1 MNKVNV
7 GILGTGNIGCDLL
20 VKLQKSSLLQCS
32 IFMGRNLDSKGIQF
46 AKRLGVRVSADSI
59 SALNDP
65 TVNCDIVFDATT
77 AAYHLNHFNILKKK
91 GIFSIDLTPS
101 QIGPMC
107 VPLINGEE
115 VIKNCDV
122 NMITCGGQALLPIV
136 YAICKKLPPL
146 KYIET
151 VTAISSAS
159 AGAATRAN
167 IDEFTQTTKHA
178 LIHFSKAKR
187 AKAIILLN
195 PAKPEILMH
204 NTIYMSVDKKPNMDL
219 ISRVAFDMEKKMQ
232 VYVPGY
238 KIIKGPVFQEDKI
251 ITMIQVR
258 GEGDFLPSYS
268 GNLDIITS
276 SAIKL
281 AEIFAERKFYG
292 KK

>member
-1 MNKVNV
+1 MQKINV

-20 VKLQKSSLLQCS
+20 VKVQKSPLLQCS

-59 SALNDP
+59 NALNDP

-77 AAYHLNHFNILKKK
+77 AAYHAGHLEVFKKK
-91 GIFSIDLTPS
+91 GIFSIDLTPA

-115 VIKNCDV
+115 VVKNCDV

-136 YAICKKLPPL
+136 YAICKELPPV

-178 LIHFSKAKR
+178 LTYFSKAKK

-204 NTIYMSVDKKPNMDL
+204 NTIYISVDKEPDMKA
-219 ISRVAFDMEKKMQ
+219 ISKAAFDMEKKMQ
-232 VYVPGY
+232 SYVPGY
-238 KIIKGPVFQEDKI
+238 KIIKGPVFQEDMVI
-251 ITMIQVR
+251 VMVQVK
-258 GEGDFLPSYS
+258 GAGDFLPSYS

-276 SAIKL
+276 SAVKV
-281 AEIFAERKFYG
+281 AEIFAARKLYG
-292 KK
+292 QK

>member
-1 MNKVNV
+1 MKKINV

-20 VKLQKSSLLQCS
+20 VKIQKSSYLQCA

-46 AKRLGVRVSADSI
+46 AKRLGVKVSADSI
-59 SALNDP
+59 SALDDP
-65 TVNCDIVFDATT
+65 SVNCDIVFDATT
-77 AAYHLNHFNILKKK
+77 AAYHLNHLNILKKK
-91 GIFSIDLTPS
+91 GIFSIDLTPA

-115 VIKNCDV
+115 VIKNYDV
-122 NMITCGGQALLPIV
+122 NMITCGGQALLPVV
-136 YAICKKLPPL
+136 YAICRELPPL
-146 KYIET
+146 NYIET
-151 VTAISSAS
+151 VTAISSYS

-178 LIHFSKAKR
+178 LTCFSKAKQ

-204 NTIYMSVDKKPNMDL
+204 NTIYMSVNKKPNMTL
-219 ISRVAFDMEKKMQ
+219 ISEVAFDMEKKMQ

-251 ITMIQVR
+251 ITMVQVK
-258 GEGDFLPSYS
+258 GSGDFLPSYS
-268 GNLDIITS
+268 GNLDIITA
-276 SAIKL
+276 SAVKV
-281 AEIFAERKFYG
+281 AEIFAMRKLYG
-292 KK
+292 QK